1 MMDKKSI
8 NIEAILHWDDNSIG
22 MLYENFYQS
31 LVSYSLRITTNITAS
46 EDIVQELFSKIWE
59 DKITFTTPAII
70 KSYLYNSVKNR
81 SINYLRHNNIE
92 NNIFKQTPELE
103 DFHVSAN
110 GEEDFFTEEIYRQL
124 FLMIDKLP
132 NRQREIFLLCMDG
145 KKNQEIADTLNLS
158 IETVRTHKKR
168 AIKYLK
174 EKLGPK
180 SLLLLSFFI

>member
-1 MMDKKSI
+1 MDKKSI
-8 NIEAILHWDDNSIG
+8 NIEAILHWDNNSIG

-31 LVSYSLRITTNITAS
+31 LVGYSLHITANMTAS
-46 EDIVQELFSKIWE
+46 EDIVQDLFSKIWE
-59 DKITFTTPAII
+59 DKITFSTPAII

-92 NNIFKQTPELE
+92 NNIFKQTLELE
-103 DFHVSAN
+103 DFHISSN

-180 SLLLLSFFI
+180 SLILLSFFI